1 MVNAV
6 DVAIIGAGPYG
17 LSIASHLGHANVSYR
32 IFGSTM
38 GAWKHRMPP
47 GMLLKSHAW
56 SSSLY
61 DPQGELTLE
70 TFCAK
75 RGLPYHASDIPVPL
89 ETFIAYGEAFQRQFV
104 PDVESRELIR
114 LDWTGSAFHAVFHD
128 GESLYA
134 KRVII
139 AVGIHHFAY
148 IPPQLGNLPD
158 ELVTHSG
165 LYGPLDKLV
174 GKQVI
179 IVGAGA
185 SASGLAALAS
195 EIGADAS
202 IVARDSELPFPK
214 LPRESRSL
222 LRRLAR
228 PLSPLV
234 YPKSGI
240 GGSWLLK
247 ICADTPQIIH
257 ALPEALRLHIARSAL
272 GPSGHSNLR
281 ERVIGKVPAHLGRR
295 LHAAIAAN
303 GRIRLELVAKDGGT
317 DSLEADHVIAATGF
331 RPDLSRLA
339 FLRPLLAGIGTEQ
352 GTPRLTSRYE
362 SSVPGLYF
370 VGPITANSF
379 GPVARFAYGAIHPAR
394 TITAHVREAR
404 ATHSIAVPLNA
415 HIEPTKN

>member
-1 MVNAV
+1 
-6 DVAIIGAGPYG
+6 

-352 GTPRLTSRYE
+352 GT

>member
-1 MVNAV
+1 VVNAV

-17 LSIASHLGHANVSYR
+17 LSIASHLGQANVNYR

-61 DPQGELTLE
+61 DPGGELTLE
-70 TFCAK
+70 NFCAR
-75 RGLPYHASDIPVPL
+75 RGLPYHDSDIPVPL
-89 ETFIAYGEAFQRQFV
+89 ETYVAYGEAFQRQFV
-104 PDVESRELIR
+104 PDVENRELIK

-139 AVGIHHFAY
+139 AVGIHHFSY
-148 IPPQLGNLPD
+148 IPPQLSDLPA

-165 LYGPLDKLV
+165 TYGPIDKLA

-185 SASGLAALAS
+185 SASGLAALVS
-195 EIGADAS
+195 EIGAEVLL
-202 IVARDSELPFPK
+202 VARDSELPFPK
-214 LPRESRSL
+214 LPRKSRSL

-228 PLSPLV
+228 PLSGLI

-240 GGSWLLK
+240 GGTWLLK

-257 ALPEALRLHIARSAL
+257 ALPAPLRLHIAREAL

-281 ERVIGKVPAHLGRR
+281 DRVIGKVPVLLGHSVHTATASGR
-295 LHAAIAAN
+295 
-303 GRIRLELVAKDGGT
+303 RIRLALATKDGT
-317 DSLEADHVIAATGF
+317 KESFEADHVIAATGF
-331 RPDLSRLA
+331 RPNINRLA
-339 FLRPLLAGIGTEQ
+339 FLRPLLAGIDTEE
-352 GTPRLTSRYE
+352 GTPRLNSRYE

-370 VGPITANSF
+370 VGPITANSY
-379 GPVARFAYGAIHPAR
+379 GPVARFAFGAIHPAR
-394 TITAHVREAR
+394 TITAHLSETR
-404 ATHSIAVPLNA
+404 ATRRIAAPLTT